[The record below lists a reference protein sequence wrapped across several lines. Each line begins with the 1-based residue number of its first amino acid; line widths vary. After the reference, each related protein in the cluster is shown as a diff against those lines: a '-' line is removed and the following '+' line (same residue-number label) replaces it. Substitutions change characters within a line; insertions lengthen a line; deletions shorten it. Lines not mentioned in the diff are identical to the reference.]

1 MFALMS
7 EPPERFWEDLLL
19 FIDEGKVIPVLG
31 PELMTIEEVGKP
43 IPLYQWLAQHLA
55 EKIELPGE
63 DLPDPLDINTVVAL
77 SIRRGDER
85 DELYPRLLQVL
96 RQAPPTPS
104 PSIRALAAIPNFKL
118 FVSLTFDNQLET
130 AIGQAC
136 HGQQPQTISYSPNAV
151 QDLPEP
157 YENLQTPVVV
167 QLLGRASSTPD
178 YAICDEDLL
187 EFLHALQD
195 AQRRPVH
202 LFDALRTNH
211 LLFLGC
217 GFSDWLTRFFLR
229 TARGLELSQKRKRWD
244 VMADAIAGHD
254 QSLSMFLSC
263 FSADSRLLE
272 ISAERF
278 VEELARRWHNAHPE
292 VPEGIV
298 EQADS
303 ADQGPR
309 EGSIFVSYASED
321 RHAAERLVEGLRTA
335 RLDVWF
341 DRRELRP
348 ADDWAR
354 RIERGIEHCALFLP
368 LISRASLAE
377 ENRRRYFWRE
387 WNAAANRAAGMA
399 PDEEFIIPIVVD
411 ETRLDQT
418 FLPESFTRKQ
428 GPSLLGGELTPE
440 VAQRLI
446 ELVRN
451 FHRRLRDPSR

>member
-1 MFALMS
+1 MS

-19 FIDEGKVIPVLG
+19 FIDEGKVIPVIG
-31 PELMTIEEVGKP
+31 PELITVEEGDTQ
-43 IPLYQWLAQHLA
+43 IPLYRWLAERLA
-55 EKIELPGE
+55 ERIELPRGKQ
-63 DLPDPLDINTVVAL
+63 LGPFDINDIVAN

-85 DELYPRLLQVL
+85 DELYPRLLQIL
-96 RQAPPTPS
+96 RAAPPTPS
-104 PSIRALAAIPNFKL
+104 PWISALAAIPNFKL
-118 FVSLTFDNQLET
+118 FVSLTFDSQLEI
-130 AIGQAC
+130 ALAQAC
-136 HGQQPQTISYSPNAV
+136 HGQLPETIAYSPNAV
-151 QDLPEP
+151 QDLPQP
-157 YENLQTPVVV
+157 YEDLQAPVVV

-217 GFSDWLTRFFLR
+217 GFSDWLARFFLR
-229 TARGLELSQKRKRWD
+229 TARGMELSQKRKRWD
-244 VMADAIAGHD
+244 VVADAMAGHD

-272 ISAERF
+272 MSAARF
-278 VEELARRWHNAHPE
+278 VEELSRRWQQAHPE
-292 VPEGIV
+292 EPERLTG
-298 EQADS
+298 QPALRDP
-303 ADQGPR
+303 GPK

-321 RHAAERLVEGLRTA
+321 RNAALRLVEGLRAA

-354 RIERGIEHCALFLP
+354 SIERGIEHCALFLP

-399 PDEEFIIPIVVD
+399 PDEEFIVPVVVD
-411 ETRLDQT
+411 ETRLDQVS
-418 FLPESFTRKQ
+418 LPESFTRKQ
-428 GPSLLGGELTPE
+428 GPSLPGGELTPD
-440 VAQRLI
+440 VAKRLTEI
-446 ELVRN
+446 VRN
-451 FHRRLRDPSR
+451 FHRRLRDATR